1 MTRLLVTYATL
12 SGSTAEAAR
21 FIGDE
26 LAQAG
31 FEVDVLPL
39 GSVSDVAP
47 YAGVVVGGPM
57 ILGWHRRALAFL
69 KRHRRAWRRTPVAV
83 FVLAMSLTQTGE
95 ESVWGVP
102 VTVDA
107 RLPKPPARPGRLSLR
122 ERHTTLSNYLRPILT
137 AVRPARPASL
147 GVFAGRLE
155 YGRLPWWA
163 VIFAMLI
170 VQAAAGDRRDWE
182 ALRAWARALPAA
194 MGLAEAQAGRE
205 AQLA

>member
-1 MTRLLVTYATL
+1 MNRLLVTYATL

-21 FIGDE
+21 FVGAE

-31 FEVDVLPL
+31 FEVDVRPL
-39 GSVSDVAP
+39 EDVTDVTP

-57 ILGWHRRALAFL
+57 ILGWHRRALGFL
-69 KRHRRAWRRTPVAV
+69 RRHRRAWRETPVAV

-95 ESVWGVP
+95 QAVAGVP

-107 RLPKPPARPGRLSLR
+107 GLPKPPARPGRLSVR
-122 ERHTTLSNYLRPILT
+122 ERYATLGNYVRPII
-137 AVRPARPASL
+137 AAARPARPASV

-155 YGRLPWWA
+155 YGRLPWWG

-194 MGLAEAQAGRE
+194 MGLAEA
-205 AQLA
+205 AQMELA